1 MLVNFGPYCCSQGLP
16 SIEPADAM
24 TQLLRIDPNA
34 PPSLPPIVIVTRRV
48 VSVTASH
55 CGATPGACE
64 EKKSDVFAPEQVTS
78 VKDSTS
84 VRRAMTWA
92 KFLSDRLQA
101 AGASGTWGCT
111 PAAAEWRHQ
120 SATRQLA

>member
-1 MLVNFGPYCCSQGLP
+1 MLVKVGPYCCSQGLP
-16 SIEPADAM
+16 KIEPDLSDAV

-34 PPSLPPIVIVTRRV
+34 SPSFPPIVIVTRRV
-48 VSVTASH
+48 VVVTASH
-55 CGATPGACE
+55 CGATPGAWE

-111 PAAAEWRHQ
+111 PAAAEWPSPKRDIG
-120 SATRQLA
+120 